1 MPGASEATARKRKP
15 LGGKREPEE
24 QAHYNSPGDGEK
36 SLDRTLADSFPSSD
50 PPSSIPDPG
59 ATPPTAFSSE
69 DEQLRGLK
77 ANTWAAISVEDQRVV
92 GTGVTQEEATEQA
105 SAKGFG
111 QIQLVQVPATDRTP

>member
-1 MPGASEATARKRKP
+1 MMDSRVPGASEPAART
-15 LGGKREPEE
+15 LAPEE
-24 QAHYNSPGDGEK
+24 QANYDSPADLEK
-36 SLDRTLADSFPSSD
+36 SLDKTLADSFPSSD

-59 ATPPTAFSSE
+59 ATPATAFSSE
-69 DEQLRGLK
+69 DEQLRGLT
-77 ANTWAAISVEDQRVV
+77 ANTWAAISVENQRVV